1 MKGPFSVVRK
11 SLLEGVW
18 RCVLRVRAHIGGKLG
33 VTSVT
38 TPCLPRIFAF
48 PSVTSS
54 VTEASTGLQVR
65 GCKSCKV
72 ARVTLAGG
80 VGWLNVKRDA

>member
-1 MKGPFSVVRK
+1 VKGPFSVARK

-54 VTEASTGLQVR
+54 VTEASTGARLQELQ
-65 GCKSCKV
+65 SCK
-72 ARVTLAGG
+72 GYISG
-80 VGWLNVKRDA
+80 CVGWLNVKRDA